1 MPANRVSPKQIVDW
15 AENPTTEA
23 ALSEVKVK
31 LESLLNDPVLDYLSH
46 GNPQITQEA
55 LVRKDEEGR
64 MWLVLMQVL
73 SGDWSIF
80 EELEDESD

>member
-1 MPANRVSPKQIVDW
+1 MPANRVSPKQIEDW
-15 AENPTTEA
+15 TENPSTIA
-23 ALSEVKVK
+23 ALKEAKVK
-31 LESLLNDPVLDYLSH
+31 LERLLNDPVLDYLCH
-46 GNPQITQEA
+46 GNPQVTQEK

-80 EELEDESD
+80 EELEDDSE